1 MADSDIQYMQRCLA
15 LAQKGRYTA
24 RPNPVVGALL
34 VKEGQVLA
42 EGWHEKAG
50 EDHAEIMTLRSAGAE
65 AKGATLY
72 VSLEPCSFTGRTG
85 PCADAV
91 IEAGIVRLVFGMTDP
106 NPAVNGKGLEKIKA
120 AGIEVEG
127 PVLEEQALA
136 LNAGFVK
143 SMHSG
148 LPYVRCKLG
157 MSLDGRTAMA
167 SGESKW
173 ITGPEAREEVQQLRA
188 RSGAIVTGIE
198 TVLQDDPS
206 LDVRVDFSIAQPLRV
221 IVDSRLR
228 VHSSLKMLSLPGE
241 VIVATAVTSAELLE
255 NKRKEIDSDNV
266 TLLSMPNEEGKVDLR
281 ALLQFLADERECRD
295 VLLESG
301 AELAGAM
308 LSGRL
313 VDEVITYIAPKF
325 MGTDARPLLN
335 LQGLERLEDAL
346 QLEILDVAMVGKD
359 CRMRSRP
366 VY

>member
-15 LAQKGRYTA
+15 LAEKGRYTA

-136 LNAGFVK
+136 LNTGFVK
-143 SMHSG
+143 SMYSG

-206 LDVRVDFSIAQPLRV
+206 LDARVDFPIEQPLRV

-335 LQGLERLEDAL
+335 LQGLERLEDSP